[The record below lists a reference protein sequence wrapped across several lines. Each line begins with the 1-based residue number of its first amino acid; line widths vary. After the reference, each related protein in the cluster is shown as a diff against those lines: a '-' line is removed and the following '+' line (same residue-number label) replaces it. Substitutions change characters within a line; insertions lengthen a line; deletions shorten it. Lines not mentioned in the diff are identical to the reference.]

1 VTAKYSLLEDG
12 GVEVIN
18 RGYSSEEGQWKEAQG
33 KTYFVNSN
41 DEG

>member
-1 VTAKYSLLEDG
+1 VTAKYSLLEHG

-18 RGYSSEEGQWKEAQG
+18 RGYLSGKDQWKEAQG